1 MSEQKAVQCP
11 VCGASNVEI
20 SNESRSYSAPFGVPI
35 SFAVELAT
43 CRTCGESGDF
53 RNANA
58 AVLKQAIET
67 ADQRSLGS
75 ILEWLG
81 EVGIS
86 MAFVERALRLP
97 TRTVARW
104 KAGECSAS
112 GIALLRLVR
121 RYPWLLEVAAAGF
134 SEVAARKAVLAAA
147 GAVVAEAVDAAG
159 LQYSVSA
166 SRPEAGMVELTARFE
181 PKARDVSAAPN
192 FVELPLAA

>member
-1 MSEQKAVQCP
+1 
-11 VCGASNVEI
+11 
-20 SNESRSYSAPFGVPI
+20 
-35 SFAVELAT
+35 
-43 CRTCGESGDF
+43 
-53 RNANA
+53 
-58 AVLKQAIET
+58 VLKQAIET